1 MSPSLHEILTGPEGA
16 RMVPAFGGRD
26 RDAREHYRAWLAE
39 RGDERAEL
47 FAIED
52 ALLSDEPIDREPIIA
67 RAQAILVASRNVRDW
82 WAAVR
87 RSSPIRNCGSASS
100 SERPIR
106 FAYEC
111 PRTWDT
117 LDPTNDPSARH
128 CGTCAKLVHLCRS
141 RDEAE
146 VRARRGEC
154 ITLSSDEWTSVSQQ
168 MTSGWTG
175 RPDPIAIWADRIFPG
190 ERRDEDR

>member
-1 MSPSLHEILTGPEGA
+1 MSSTLYEILTGPEGA
-16 RMVPAFGGRD
+16 RMVPALGGRD

-47 FAIED
+47 FTIED
-52 ALLSDEPIDREPIIA
+52 ALMSDEPIDRETIIA
-67 RAQAILVASRNVRDW
+67 RAQAILSKGRRVREW
-82 WAAVR
+82 WAAVT
-87 RSSPIRNCGSASS
+87 RSSPTRNCGSAPSG
-100 SERPIR
+100 ERPIR

-111 PRTWDT
+111 PRTWET
-117 LDPTNDPSARH
+117 LDPTDDPSARH
-128 CGTCAKLVHLCRS
+128 CGTCAKVVHLCRS

-146 VRARRGEC
+146 ARARRGEC
-154 ITLSSDEWTSVSQQ
+154 ITLSSEQWNDVRQQ

-190 ERRDEDR
+190 ERSDEDR